1 MASPI
6 SIPSSEALSGTF
18 QGFALPKDAIYLRV
32 STRTQL
38 ERNSIETQRMKV
50 AGRGVVGVEFVEQE
64 SGKKDN
70 RPELKRAIAYV
81 KGTGGILYVASLD
94 RLSRRLRFLMEL
106 KDEVDKK
113 NIRIQALDVEEFNTQ
128 TIAMWGM
135 VAEMEW
141 KAISRRNKDRAA
153 AYIAKHGTNSGAVSM
168 GKAVASK
175 GGKLSGET
183 RRRAIFD
190 STETDSVGAKY
201 LRASGFVRTYLKAEP
216 SCTLEQI
223 AAALNLSGFV
233 TATGSVFHSTSVV
246 RLAKR
251 FDIVLPKNKA
261 GRKRKA
267 A

>member
-1 MASPI
+1 MGFLLFFCGSP
-6 SIPSSEALSGTF
+6 S
-18 QGFALPKDAIYLRV
+18 V
-32 STRTQL
+32 
-38 ERNSIETQRMKV
+38 
-50 AGRGVVGVEFVEQE
+50 GRYAEQE
-64 SGKKDN
+64 RGKKDN
-70 RPELKRAIAYV
+70 RPELKRAISYV
-81 KGTGGILYVASLD
+81 RGTGGVLYVASLD

-141 KAISRRNKDRAA
+141 KAIARRNKDRAA
-153 AYIAKHGTNSGAVSM
+153 AYIAKHGANSGAVSM

-183 RRRAIFD
+183 RRKALFD
-190 STETDSVGAKY
+190 TSESDSVGSKY
-201 LRASGFVRTYLKAEP
+201 LRASSFLRAHLKAEP
-216 SCTLEQI
+216 SSTLEQM

-233 TATGSVFHSTSVV
+233 TATGSIFHTTSVV

-251 FDIVLPKNKA
+251 FDIALPKNKA